1 MMKWGREEWM
11 LLRLL
16 RRSGAASWSAENDN
30 GVEADAERE
39 DRAVL
44 LGPLHVGVP
53 GVLLGKLV
61 NIADQ
66 REASGTPA
74 IVVVDCYD
82 GEEEDG
88 DEVEHLRVLG
98 LRYCP

>member
-1 MMKWGREEWM
+1 
-11 LLRLL
+11 
-16 RRSGAASWSAENDN
+16 
-30 GVEADAERE
+30 
-39 DRAVL
+39 
-44 LGPLHVGVP
+44 
-53 GVLLGKLV
+53 V

-66 REASGTPA
+66 REASGAPA
-74 IVVVDCYD
+74 VVVVGCYD